1 MNELIQ
7 KKLTKNDLK
16 ENIIKE
22 TDAQL
27 PSSRREIEEDM
38 LEQICLIANAGAEIT
53 VEELCSRMDMSRREV
68 NFYLKQLKVHGYI
81 IREKVTSTGHQKD
94 GSGSGISLTE
104 FGKIT
109 GEEFQYRHE
118 ILTQFLQF
126 VGVSDEKAQE
136 DACRME
142 HIVSEETVRQVCNFV
157 NYGETFERVLRYT
170 DLSYRYAPGDY
181 VFLMGIYYMEKTYP
195 RRFAR
200 EFHDFSQNIRLHVEE
215 EKSWFELEINPEPD
229 SDLGCL
235 WYKDQQKWIR
245 AELHKGKPV
254 IPSDVFEF
262 SIQRQDPVIEGNA
275 LIAFANEDEEPVDW
289 NSRELDVHIW

>member
-1 MNELIQ
+1 M
-7 KKLTKNDLK
+7 T
-16 ENIIKE
+16 
-22 TDAQL
+22 
-27 PSSRREIEEDM
+27 
-38 LEQICLIANAGAEIT
+38 GAE
-53 VEELCSRMDMSRREV
+53 C
-68 NFYLKQLKVHGYI
+68 G
-81 IREKVTSTGHQKD
+81 
-94 GSGSGISLTE
+94 
-104 FGKIT
+104 
-109 GEEFQYRHE
+109 YRHE
-118 ILTQFLQF
+118 TFAQFLQF
-126 VGVSDEKAQE
+126 VGVGSETTRE

-200 EFHDFSQNIRLHVEE
+200 EFHDFSQNIRLHVGE

>member
-1 MNELIQ
+1 
-7 KKLTKNDLK
+7 
-16 ENIIKE
+16 
-22 TDAQL
+22 
-27 PSSRREIEEDM
+27 
-38 LEQICLIANAGAEIT
+38 
-53 VEELCSRMDMSRREV
+53 
-68 NFYLKQLKVHGYI
+68 
-81 IREKVTSTGHQKD
+81 
-94 GSGSGISLTE
+94 
-104 FGKIT
+104 
-109 GEEFQYRHE
+109 
-118 ILTQFLQF
+118 
-126 VGVSDEKAQE
+126 
-136 DACRME
+136 ME

-215 EKSWFELEINPEPD
+215 GKSWFELEIDPEPD
-229 SDLGCL
+229 SNLGCL

>member
-1 MNELIQ
+1 MRAVYNSGRGERVVSAGIGVGM
-7 KKLTKNDLK
+7 
-16 ENIIKE
+16 
-22 TDAQL
+22 
-27 PSSRREIEEDM
+27 PFSRREIEEDI
-38 LEQICLIANAGAEIT
+38 L
-53 VEELCSRMDMSRREV
+53 EELCHMAQRRPCLGVGDVSEALKISEKELSY
-68 NFYLKQLKVHGYI
+68 YLRQMKRHGYV
-81 IREKVTSTGHQKD
+81 ELSPEGTSVC
-94 GSGSGISLTE
+94 LTE
-104 FGKIT
+104 LGRIT
-109 GEEFQYRHE
+109 GAECGYRHE
-118 ILTQFLQF
+118 TFAQFLQF
-126 VGVSDEKAQE
+126 VGVGSETARE

-215 EKSWFELEINPEPD
+215 EKSWFELEIDPEPD

-235 WYKDQQKWIR
+235 WHKDQQKWIR

>member
-1 MNELIQ
+1 ME
-7 KKLTKNDLK
+7 
-16 ENIIKE
+16 
-22 TDAQL
+22 
-27 PSSRREIEEDM
+27 
-38 LEQICLIANAGAEIT
+38 CG
-53 VEELCSRMDMSRREV
+53 
-68 NFYLKQLKVHGYI
+68 
-81 IREKVTSTGHQKD
+81 
-94 GSGSGISLTE
+94 
-104 FGKIT
+104 
-109 GEEFQYRHE
+109 YRHE
-118 ILTQFLQF
+118 TFAQFLQF
-126 VGVSDEKAQE
+126 VGVGSETARE

-215 EKSWFELEINPEPD
+215 GKSWFELEIDPEPD